1 MSAEEREAQR
11 KRRIDALRTALQE
24 YAAVEF
30 LQRVVRGAL
39 CRITRKKL
47 RLKQSGDKHLSPLK
61 SPHLTS
67 PRLSSPLTSSHL
79 SPLLTYP
86 HNTVS
91 PCHPQLS
98 SVASPLM
105 PPAMSKR

>member
-79 SPLLTYP
+79 SPLLTSHLFSPTLTTLYP
-86 HNTVS
+86 PVTRS
-91 PCHPQLS
+91 F
-98 SVASPLM
+98 
-105 PPAMSKR
+105 PPWLLL